1 MFSII
6 RFIEGFKKWKGR
18 DEDDGEDVVVEG
30 EDVVV
35 DIYGEDVYVDGDDD
49 YEVIRGGVL
58 YFSYSI

>member
-1 MFSII
+1 M
-6 RFIEGFKKWKGR
+6 EGFKKWKGR
-18 DEDDGEDVVVEG
+18 DEDDGDDVVVEG